1 MPKNRTTQA
10 VLRATS
16 PFGRFLDQLLKTGSH
31 PRYPQGT
38 PVVPVPD
45 DDLRRPDGTLKG
57 SGFFGALLRPDGGVM
72 SEYSV
77 ANSEQLRGPKGEYL
91 DYPSLV
97 PTLTAE
103 EVMSILAD
111 KPLSP
116 AILQK
121 AEAFALQRQRAG
133 RPIFADPG
141 EEDIQQYPQLRRAI
155 AIPMRSAR

>member
-1 MPKNRTTQA
+1 MPTPTQRAIMA
-10 VLRATS
+10 VDRA
-16 PFGRFLDQLLKTGSH
+16 FFDQLMRRGSH
-31 PRYPQGT
+31 VQYPVDT
-38 PVVPVPD
+38 PVIPIPES
-45 DDLRRPDGTLKG
+45 DLRRPDGTMKG
-57 SGFFGALLRPDGGVM
+57 NGFLGALLRPDGGVM

-121 AEAFALQRQRAG
+121 AEAFALQRRQAG
-133 RPIFADPG
+133 LPVFAKPG
-141 EEDIQQYPQLRRAI
+141 EENIRQYPQIKRAI
-155 AIPMRSAR
+155 GIPVRSTP